1 MLNDASGFSKI
12 YIATGYTDLRR
23 GIDGL
28 AAVIKFQFKLD
39 PFQKNILFL
48 FCGKRSDRIK
58 GLVWEG
64 DGFLLLYKKLNIGGF
79 SWPRTKDEA
88 MEITPEQFQML
99 MKGLEI
105 VAKRPITETHPTMLL
120 QSLYK
125 TEKFKKVVFDSLKSD
140 TKVIHKVFS
149 VETFVR
155 N

>member
-1 MLNDASGFSKI
+1 MLNDATGFSRI
-12 YIATGYTDLRR
+12 YIAAGYTDLRR

-28 AAVIKFQFKLD
+28 ASIIKFQFKLD

-64 DGFLLLYKKLNIGGF
+64 DGFLLLYKKLNIGRF

-120 QSLYK
+120 
-125 TEKFKKVVFDSLKSD
+125 
-140 TKVIHKVFS
+140 
-149 VETFVR
+149 
-155 N
+155 